1 MRPVAPDS
9 GDFSA
14 SDLKAR
20 KQENVQLSD
29 Q

>member
-14 SDLKAR
+14 SDLKAP
-20 KQENVQLSD
+20 KQENIQLPD